1 MADHDDTWDRAVES
15 SVPTSRAP
23 DARMLRR
30 RSEDPTLGD
39 GEKPPTSAGWGPTPT
54 LTDRRELQVPAY
66 VLLEPGAPAGSPAA
80 RVAEGLEALGRPVE
94 RLSPEHGPRTAPTAT
109 NSPLVVHVGDVD
121 PVRGPEDVDVYRSGA
136 TVSYAVPAGA
146 ESARVQALVARAD
159 VVTVAAD
166 DLARLHP
173 GEEAAST
180 VRRWLVTGPAVVV
193 VTGADG
199 ATATNTVGTS
209 AEVRGDH
216 GADPG
221 AFVAGVLDALWSGG
235 LLGVAARE
243 DLRTLVAGTL
253 QELLDN
259 AAASAEVARSTGRPA
274 TREELTEAR
283 GVPRLGPPV

>member
-1 MADHDDTWDRAVES
+1 MAEHTHPADREAAT
-15 SVPTSRAP
+15 SVPSPRAP
-23 DARMLRR
+23 DARTLRR

-39 GEKPPTSAGWGPTPT
+39 GAKPPTSVGWGPTPT
-54 LTDRRELQVPAY
+54 LTDRRGPEAPAY
-66 VLLEPGAPAGSPAA
+66 VALEPGAPTDSPAA
-80 RVAEGLEALGRPVE
+80 RVAEGLEALGRSVE
-94 RLSPEHGPRTAPTAT
+94 RVSPEQVPRRAPTAT

-121 PVRGPEDVDVYRSGA
+121 PVRGPEAVDVYRSGA
-136 TVSYAVPAGA
+136 TVSYAVPQGA
-146 ESARVQALVARAD
+146 EESRVQALLARAD
-159 VVTVAAD
+159 VVTVAAG

-180 VRRWLVTGPAVVV
+180 VRRWLTAGPSVVV

-199 ATATNTVGTS
+199 ARATNAVGTT

-216 GADPG
+216 GGDHG

-235 LLGVAARE
+235 LLGVHARE

-259 AAASAEVARSTGRPA
+259 AAASAEVARTTGRPA
-274 TREELTEAR
+274 TRAELTEAR
-283 GVPRLGPPV
+283 GVPRLGTV